1 MAQTLPMS
9 EALPMTPRTLKTLVD
24 DYERQL
30 ILEALRASG
39 GQQRRAA
46 ASLGVLPSTLHEKMS
61 RLGIP
66 TARTYRP

>member
-1 MAQTLPMS
+1 MS
-9 EALPMTPRTLKTLVD
+9 LMQPATPMTVPAPTLKTLVE

-30 ILEALRASG
+30 ILNALRESG

-46 ASLGVLPSTLHEKMS
+46 ASLGLLPSTLHEKMS

-66 TARTYRP
+66 TARGYRS

>member
-1 MAQTLPMS
+1 MS
-9 EALPMTPRTLKTLVD
+9 QMSPVVAAAATTNLKARVE

-30 ILEALRASG
+30 ILNALRETG

-46 ASLGVLPSTLHEKMS
+46 ASLGVLPSTLHEKMT

>member
-1 MAQTLPMS
+1 MS
-9 EALPMTPRTLKTLVD
+9 QMSPAVAPPTTNLKTLVE

-30 ILEALRASG
+30 ILTALRETG

-46 ASLGVLPSTLHEKMS
+46 ASLGVLPSTLHEKMT

>member
-1 MAQTLPMS
+1 MSQTLS
-9 EALPMTPRTLKTLVD
+9 VEASVPHNLKHLVE

-30 ILEALRASG
+30 IVDALRQTG

-46 ASLGVLPSTLHEKMS
+46 ASLGILPSTLHEKMS

-66 TARTYRP
+66 TARAYRP

>member
-1 MAQTLPMS
+1 MAQTLAMPQMPPP
-9 EALPMTPRTLKTLVD
+9 APRTLKTLVD
-24 DYERQL
+24 EYERQL

-66 TARTYRP
+66 TARTYHP

>member
-1 MAQTLPMS
+1 MSTLSIDATTMPNN
-9 EALPMTPRTLKTLVD
+9 LKHLVE

-30 ILEALRASG
+30 IVNALRETG

-46 ASLGVLPSTLHEKMS
+46 ASLGTLPSTLHEKMS

>member
-1 MAQTLPMS
+1 MALTPTLPQS
-9 EALPMTPRTLKTLVD
+9 LSTPPRNLKTLVD
-24 DYERQL
+24 DYEKQL
-30 ILEALRASG
+30 ILEALHAAG